1 MKKIVNV
8 LAFTLIVLVATGG
21 TAAAQ
26 CSISGNI
33 TAAETTD
40 PTLPAWE
47 YTLAVTWDTG
57 TMFGLS
63 HFNLLVDMTGGT
75 CDCQEVMDGIEFM
88 NPVGTTDGV
97 TSGPGG
103 GDPCTLDYEASWWC
117 DGDPSIPG
125 VEGIILK
132 FEPDESLGCEPD
144 VTGSLEVVFY
154 SDLPPVPVDE
164 DVISMSDK
172 ADLIYCFGNVSGVFP
187 AMPCDPVPNEG
198 STWGGLK
205 GEYR

>member
-1 MKKIVNV
+1 MKRTVNAFLIAAV
-8 LAFTLIVLVATGG
+8 LLVAAGG
-21 TAAAQ
+21 SALAQ
-26 CSISGNI
+26 CTINGEI

-40 PTLPAWE
+40 PLLPAWE
-47 YTLAVTWDTG
+47 YTLTVNWDTG
-57 TMFGLS
+57 SMFGLS
-63 HFNLLVDMTGGT
+63 HFNLLIDLTGGT
-75 CDCQEVMDGIEFM
+75 CDCQEVIDSIEFM
-88 NPVGTTDGV
+88 NPVGTSAGV

-103 GDPCTLDYEASWWC
+103 GDPCTLNHEASWWC

-144 VTGSLEVVFY
+144 VAGTVAVVFY

-172 ADLIYCFGNVSGVFP
+172 ADLSYCFGTVTGVFP
-187 AMPCDPVPNEG
+187 GLLCDPVPNEVESWG
-198 STWGGLK
+198 SLK

>member
-1 MKKIVNV
+1 MKKFVNAFV
-8 LAFTLIVLVATGG
+8 VATILLAATGG
-21 TAAAQ
+21 SALAQ
-26 CSISGNI
+26 CTISGEV

-47 YTLAVTWDTG
+47 YTLTATWDTG
-57 TMFGLS
+57 SMFGLS
-63 HFNLLVDMTGGT
+63 HFNLLVDLTGGT
-75 CDCQEVMDGIEFM
+75 CDCQEVMDSIVLV
-88 NPVGTTDGV
+88 NPSGTSDGV

-103 GDPCTLDYEASWWC
+103 GDPCTLDYNALWEC

-132 FEPDESLGCEPD
+132 FAPDESLGCEPD
-144 VTGSLEVVFY
+144 VAGSVDVVFY
-154 SDLPPVPVDE
+154 SDLPPVPIDE

-172 ADLIYCFGNVSGVFP
+172 ADLNYCFGTVSGVFP
-187 AMPCDPVPNEG
+187 GMPCDPVPNKVE
-198 STWGGLK
+198 SWGGLK